1 MLILVHDVG
10 IEPTQLYLVRV
21 AKSHSSSIVLFFY
34 ILVVPI
40 RFELM
45 TYPLSRECSTA
56 EPWNDLAP
64 QVGIEPTTSP

>member
-34 ILVVPI
+34 NIMAKMAG
-40 RFELM
+40 FE
-45 TYPLSRECSTA
+45 P
-56 EPWNDLAP
+56 
-64 QVGIEPTTSP
+64 V